1 MIAAI
6 NVDALLELVWAAP
19 LAVIAVTVSWGLVV
33 NGVTRALEARRDGR
47 VAAAGVYAVVAIAG
61 AALFAAAVVVGLLIM
76 ISKG

>member
-19 LAVIAVTVSWGLVV
+19 LAVLVVTVSWGLVI
-33 NGVTRALEARRDGR
+33 NGVTRAGEARRGGR
-47 VAAAGVYAVVAIAG
+47 IAVAGGYAVVAVVG
-61 AALFAAAVVVGLLIM
+61 AALFATAVVLGLLIM